1 MLPYDLAYRLAVVGT
16 GRMRSQ
22 IAMAGCP
29 GRTGTCLG
37 NPDRAWPLQR
47 DAATLRHWQA
57 EALITLLDEREFAHL
72 RLHRLPELLRRDGIA
87 WYHVP
92 VSRGRMPDAA
102 FEEAWKKA
110 APELQRI
117 LLRGGRLAIHCDDG
131 RDRTAL
137 VTARALV
144 ELGCPYT
151 DAINRVR
158 GARPGVL
165 QHLDEERYIRNQT
178 PRMWLAEEAQYL
190 RFTPPQWM
198 LAGRRWH
205 REYFGPAANF
215 PTADRSEPR
224 LAALGAPGPAQR
236 PHSADA

>member
-1 MLPYDLAYRLAVVGT
+1 MLPYDLAYKLAVVGT

-29 GRTGTCLG
+29 GRAGTCLG
-37 NPDRAWPLQR
+37 NPDRAWPVQR

-57 EALITLLDEREFAHL
+57 EALVTLLDEREFAQLHL
-72 RLHRLPELLRRDGIA
+72 QVLPELLLRDGIA

-92 VSRGRMPDAA
+92 VSPGRMPDAA
-102 FEEAWKKA
+102 FEEGWKKA
-110 APELQRI
+110 APELQRV
-117 LLRGGRLAIHCDDG
+117 LLRGGRIAIHCDDG

-144 ELGCPYT
+144 ELGCPHT

-165 QHLDEERYIRNQT
+165 QNPDEERYVRGQAA
-178 PRMWLAEEAQYL
+178 RMWLSEEAQYL
-190 RFTPPQWM
+190 RLTPPQWM
-198 LAGRRWH
+198 MTGRRWH
-205 REYFGPAANF
+205 REHLAPAAHLPW
-215 PTADRSEPR
+215 PTVQSRDSPR
-224 LAALGAPGPAQR
+224 
-236 PHSADA
+236 